1 MKIKDMPASERPR
14 ERLIKYGAGNLSNED
29 LVSIIIKTGCLGYSV
44 RDIALIVIKRL
55 ENIGNLQELNMNYL
69 KGIKGLG
76 DVKIIELLASIEL
89 GKRVYLNSHKV
100 NSLKYNNP
108 YLVYQDNLP
117 LFRGKKQEY
126 FYCLYLDNKNRL
138 IERKLLFMG
147 TVNRSIVHPRE
158 IFKEAY
164 LLSSSGIIC
173 MHNHPSGDITPSRD
187 DVILTNA
194 LVEIGRLQQIPI
206 VDHMIFTDDNYYSFY
221 ENGILGNE
229 KKL

>member
-173 MHNHPSGDITPSRD
+173 MHNHPSGEILPSNEDIE
-187 DVILTNA
+187 LTKS
-194 LVEIGRLQQIPI
+194 LVEIGKIQGINVL
-206 VDHMIFTDDNYYSFY
+206 DHLISSDNADYSFS
-221 ENGILGNE
+221 EEGLIR
-229 KKL
+229 

>member
-1 MKIKDMPASERPR
+1 MKIKDMPVSERPR

-44 RDIALIVIKRL
+44 RDIALIVIKIL

-173 MHNHPSGDITPSRD
+173 MHNHPSGEILPSNEDIE
-187 DVILTNA
+187 LTKS
-194 LVEIGRLQQIPI
+194 LVEIGKIQGINVL
-206 VDHMIFTDDNYYSFY
+206 DHLIISDNAYYSFS
-221 ENGILGNE
+221 EEGLIR
-229 KKL
+229 

>member
-1 MKIKDMPASERPR
+1 MKIKDMPVSERPR
-14 ERLIKYGAGNLSNED
+14 ERLIKYGAGNLSHED

-126 FYCLYLDNKNRL
+126 FYCLYLDNRNRL

-173 MHNHPSGDITPSRD
+173 MHNHPSGEILPSNEDIE
-187 DVILTNA
+187 LTKS
-194 LVEIGRLQQIPI
+194 LVEIGKIQGINVL
-206 VDHMIFTDDNYYSFY
+206 DHLIISDNAYYSFS
-221 ENGILGNE
+221 EEGLIR
-229 KKL
+229 

>member
-14 ERLIKYGAGNLSNED
+14 ERMIKYGAGNLSNED

-147 TVNRSIVHPRE
+147 TINRSIVHPRE

-173 MHNHPSGDITPSRD
+173 MHNHPSGEILPSNEDIE
-187 DVILTNA
+187 LTKS
-194 LVEIGRLQQIPI
+194 LVEIGKIQGINVL
-206 VDHMIFTDDNYYSFY
+206 DHLIISDNAYYSFS
-221 ENGILGNE
+221 EEGLIR
-229 KKL
+229 

>member
-1 MKIKDMPASERPR
+1 MKIKDMPVSERPR

-173 MHNHPSGDITPSRD
+173 MHNHPSGEILPSNEDIE
-187 DVILTNA
+187 LTKS
-194 LVEIGRLQQIPI
+194 LVEIGKIQGINVL
-206 VDHMIFTDDNYYSFY
+206 DHLIISDNAYYSFS
-221 ENGILGNE
+221 EEGLIR
-229 KKL
+229 

>member
-14 ERLIKYGAGNLSNED
+14 ERLIKYGASNLSNED

-55 ENIGNLQELNMNYL
+55 ENISELPELNMNYL

-164 LLSSSGIIC
+164 LLSSSGLIC
-173 MHNHPSGDITPSRD
+173 MHNHPSGEILPSNEDIE
-187 DVILTNA
+187 LTKS
-194 LVEIGRLQQIPI
+194 LVEIGKIQGINVL
-206 VDHMIFTDDNYYSFY
+206 DHLIISDNAYYSFK
-221 ENGILGNE
+221 EEGLIR
-229 KKL
+229 

>member
-14 ERLIKYGAGNLSNED
+14 ERLIKYGASNLSNED

-44 RDIALIVIKRL
+44 RDIALIVIKKL
-55 ENIGNLQELNMNYL
+55 ENISELPELNMNYL

-164 LLSSSGIIC
+164 LLSSSGLIC
-173 MHNHPSGDITPSRD
+173 MHNHPSGEILPSNEDIE
-187 DVILTNA
+187 LTKS
-194 LVEIGRLQQIPI
+194 LVEIGKIQGINVL
-206 VDHMIFTDDNYYSFY
+206 DHLIISDNAYYSFK
-221 ENGILGNE
+221 EEGLIR
-229 KKL
+229 

>member
-14 ERLIKYGAGNLSNED
+14 ERLIKYGASNLSNED

-55 ENIGNLQELNMNYL
+55 ENISELPELNMNYL

-108 YLVYQDNLP
+108 YLVYQDNLS

-164 LLSSSGIIC
+164 LLSSSGLIC
-173 MHNHPSGDITPSRD
+173 MHNHPSGEILPSNEDIE
-187 DVILTNA
+187 LTKS
-194 LVEIGRLQQIPI
+194 LVEIGKIQGINVL
-206 VDHMIFTDDNYYSFY
+206 DHLIISDNAYYSF
-221 ENGILGNE
+221 NE
-229 KKL
+229 EGLIR

>member
-1 MKIKDMPASERPR
+1 MKIKDMPVSERPR

-126 FYCLYLDNKNRL
+126 FYCLYLDNRNRL

-173 MHNHPSGDITPSRD
+173 MHNHPSGEILPSNEDIE
-187 DVILTNA
+187 LTKS
-194 LVEIGRLQQIPI
+194 LVEIGKIQGINV
-206 VDHMIFTDDNYYSFY
+206 VDHLIISDNASYSVS
-221 ENGILGNE
+221 EEGLIR
-229 KKL
+229 

>member
-14 ERLIKYGAGNLSNED
+14 ERMIKYGAGNLSNED

-173 MHNHPSGDITPSRD
+173 MHNHPSGEILPSNEDIE
-187 DVILTNA
+187 LTKS
-194 LVEIGRLQQIPI
+194 LVEIGKIQGINVL
-206 VDHMIFTDDNYYSFY
+206 DHLIISDNAYYSFS
-221 ENGILGNE
+221 EEGLIR
-229 KKL
+229 

>member
-147 TVNRSIVHPRE
+147 TVTRSIVHPRE

-173 MHNHPSGDITPSRD
+173 MHNHPSGEILPSNEDIE
-187 DVILTNA
+187 LTKS
-194 LVEIGRLQQIPI
+194 LVEIGKIQGINVL
-206 VDHMIFTDDNYYSFY
+206 DHLIISDNAYYSFS
-221 ENGILGNE
+221 EEGLIR
-229 KKL
+229 

>member
-147 TVNRSIVHPRE
+147 TINRSIVHPRE

-173 MHNHPSGDITPSRD
+173 MHNHPSGEILPSNEDIE
-187 DVILTNA
+187 LTKS
-194 LVEIGRLQQIPI
+194 LVEIGKIQGINVL
-206 VDHMIFTDDNYYSFY
+206 DHLIISDNAYYSFS
-221 ENGILGNE
+221 EEGLIR
-229 KKL
+229 

>member
-55 ENIGNLQELNMNYL
+55 ENIGNLQELNMNCL

-173 MHNHPSGDITPSRD
+173 MHNHPSGEILPSNEDIE
-187 DVILTNA
+187 LTKS
-194 LVEIGRLQQIPI
+194 LVEIGKIQGINVL
-206 VDHMIFTDDNYYSFY
+206 DHLIISDNAYYSFS
-221 ENGILGNE
+221 EEGLIR
-229 KKL
+229 

>member
-1 MKIKDMPASERPR
+1 MKIKDMPVSERPR

-138 IERKLLFMG
+138 IERKVLFMG

-173 MHNHPSGDITPSRD
+173 MHNHPSGEILPSNEDIE
-187 DVILTNA
+187 LTKS
-194 LVEIGRLQQIPI
+194 LVEIGKIQGINVL
-206 VDHMIFTDDNYYSFY
+206 DHLIISDNAYYSFS
-221 ENGILGNE
+221 EEGLIR
-229 KKL
+229 

>member
-108 YLVYQDNLP
+108 YLVYKDNLP

-173 MHNHPSGDITPSRD
+173 MHNHPSGEILPSNEDIE
-187 DVILTNA
+187 LTKS
-194 LVEIGRLQQIPI
+194 LVEIGKIQGINVL
-206 VDHMIFTDDNYYSFY
+206 DHLIISDNAYYSFS
-221 ENGILGNE
+221 EEGLIR
-229 KKL
+229 

>member
-1 MKIKDMPASERPR
+1 MKIKDMPVSERPR

-126 FYCLYLDNKNRL
+126 FYCLYLDNRNRL

-173 MHNHPSGDITPSRD
+173 MHNHPSGEILPSNEDIE
-187 DVILTNA
+187 LTKS
-194 LVEIGRLQQIPI
+194 LVEIGKIQGINVL
-206 VDHMIFTDDNYYSFY
+206 DHLIISDNAYYSFS
-221 ENGILGNE
+221 EEGLIR
-229 KKL
+229 

>member
-173 MHNHPSGDITPSRD
+173 MHNHPSGEILPSNEDIE
-187 DVILTNA
+187 LTKS
-194 LVEIGRLQQIPI
+194 LVEIGKIQGINVL
-206 VDHMIFTDDNYYSFY
+206 DHLIISDNAYYSFS
-221 ENGILGNE
+221 EEGLIR
-229 KKL
+229 

>member
-14 ERLIKYGAGNLSNED
+14 ERLIKYGASNLSNED

-108 YLVYQDNLP
+108 YLVYKDNLP

-164 LLSSSGIIC
+164 LLSSSGLIC
-173 MHNHPSGDITPSRD
+173 MHNHPSGEILPSNEDIE
-187 DVILTNA
+187 LTKS
-194 LVEIGRLQQIPI
+194 LVEIGKIQGINVL
-206 VDHMIFTDDNYYSFY
+206 DHLIISDNAYYSFS
-221 ENGILGNE
+221 EEGLIR
-229 KKL
+229 

>member
-14 ERLIKYGAGNLSNED
+14 ERLIKYGASNLSNED

-55 ENIGNLQELNMNYL
+55 ENISELPELNMNYL

-164 LLSSSGIIC
+164 LLSSSGLIC
-173 MHNHPSGDITPSRD
+173 MHNHPSGEILPSNEDIE
-187 DVILTNA
+187 LTKS
-194 LVEIGRLQQIPI
+194 LVEIGKIQGINVL
-206 VDHMIFTDDNYYSFY
+206 DHLIISDNAYYSFS
-221 ENGILGNE
+221 EEGLIR
-229 KKL
+229 

>member
-1 MKIKDMPASERPR
+1 MPASERPR
-14 ERLIKYGAGNLSNED
+14 ERMIKYGAGNLSNED

-173 MHNHPSGDITPSRD
+173 MHNHPSGEILPSNEDIE
-187 DVILTNA
+187 LTKS
-194 LVEIGRLQQIPI
+194 LVEIGKIQGINVL
-206 VDHMIFTDDNYYSFY
+206 DHLIISDNAYYSFS
-221 ENGILGNE
+221 EEGLIR
-229 KKL
+229 

>member
-14 ERLIKYGAGNLSNED
+14 ERLIKYGASNLSNED

-55 ENIGNLQELNMNYL
+55 ENISELPELNMNYL

-164 LLSSSGIIC
+164 LLSSSGLIC
-173 MHNHPSGDITPSRD
+173 MHNHPSGEILPSNEDIE
-187 DVILTNA
+187 LTKS
-194 LVEIGRLQQIPI
+194 LVEIGKIQGINVL
-206 VDHMIFTDDNYYSFY
+206 DHLIINDNAYYSFS
-221 ENGILGNE
+221 EEGLIR
-229 KKL
+229 